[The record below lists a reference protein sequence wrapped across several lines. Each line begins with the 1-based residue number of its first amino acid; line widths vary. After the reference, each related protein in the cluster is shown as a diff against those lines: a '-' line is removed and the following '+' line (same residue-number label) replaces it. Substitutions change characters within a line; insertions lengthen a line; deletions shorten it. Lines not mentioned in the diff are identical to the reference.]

1 MHILI
6 ISIGRV
12 FFFLSLALFLFIANQ
27 NIVHAQSNLTSQQRA
42 ELEAQLVQVEA
53 EQKKAEADLKTAQ
66 SQSSS
71 LSRDINVL
79 TAKIKSAQLKIKA
92 KNLLIQTLGNDI
104 ASKESHIEKLENRIV
119 KGRETLAQILR
130 KTNEIDQYSLPEM
143 VLSQSTITGF
153 FRDIDNFEFVEQGLQ
168 DTFEQLRLDKDE
180 TTSEKESLDKRR
192 NAEIDARYIIQRE
205 QKNIEVDEA
214 EKKRL
219 LNVSKGNE
227 KAYTSIVA
235 EKSAKAAQIRS
246 ALFALRDSV
255 AIPFGQAL
263 QYANLAY
270 QKTGVRPAFLL
281 AIMTQESNLGQNV
294 GSCFMTSFETG
305 DGIGKNTGT
314 PFEQVMKAPR
324 DTEPFR
330 TITDALGIS
339 WSNTPVS
346 CPVGGTKYYLGRGF
360 GGAMGPAQFIASTW
374 MLFKDRVSQVLG
386 ISGMPDPWNPSH
398 AFTAS
403 SIYLSD
409 LGADARTY
417 SGERNAACRYY
428 SGKSCGAIKGN
439 TTYGNSV
446 MALADSIQRNMI
458 DPLQGY

>member
-1 MHILI
+1 MHIPI
-6 ISIGRV
+6 ISIGRA
-12 FFFLSLALFLFIANQ
+12 FLILSLAVFLFIGKTD
-27 NIVHAQSNLTSQQRA
+27 IVHAQSNLTPQQRV

-53 EQKKAEADLKTAQ
+53 EQKKAEADLKAAQ

-79 TAKIKSAQLKIKA
+79 TAKIKAAQLQIKA

-104 ASKESHIEKLENRIV
+104 ASKESHIEKLEDRIV

-153 FRDIDNFEFVEQGLQ
+153 FQDIDNFESIEQGLQ
-168 DTFEQLRLDKDE
+168 DTFEQLRSDKDE

-192 NAEIDARYIIQRE
+192 NAEIDARYVIQRE
-205 QKNIEVDEA
+205 QKNIEVDGA

-219 LNVSKGNE
+219 LNISKGNE

-246 ALFALRDSV
+246 ALFALRDSA

-294 GSCFMTSFETG
+294 GLCLMTNSQTG

-324 DTEPFR
+324 DTEPFM
-330 TITDALGIS
+330 TIANALGIS
-339 WSNTPVS
+339 WSSTPVS

-409 LGADARTY
+409 LGADTRTY

-446 MALADSIQRNMI
+446 MALADNIQRNMI